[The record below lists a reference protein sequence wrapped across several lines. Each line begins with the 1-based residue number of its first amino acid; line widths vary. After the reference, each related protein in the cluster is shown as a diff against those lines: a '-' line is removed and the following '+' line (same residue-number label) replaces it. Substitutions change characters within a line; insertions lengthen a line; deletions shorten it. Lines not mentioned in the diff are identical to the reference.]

1 MKEAENVIG
10 PYRRGFVLVAAL
22 VALILIALLITG
34 VFFASAQDLAVA
46 RAELRD
52 QQAFAYAEY
61 AAAHA
66 LESWDS
72 AAAERMTIGQ
82 TVALQSVTDLP
93 LESSVFITRLDSALY
108 EVVAE
113 GRVTTADAYA
123 LRRRVGITVRN
134 IANGSRVTPPQRV
147 SEQAWSELY

>member
-1 MKEAENVIG
+1 VKEEESPLR

-22 VALILIALLITG
+22 VSLILIALLITG

-72 AAAERMTIGQ
+72 SAVEKMTIGQ
-82 TVALQSVTDLP
+82 TIALQSVADSP
-93 LESSVFITRLDSALY
+93 VESNVVITRLDSALFV
-108 EVVAE
+108 VVAE
-113 GRVTTADAYA
+113 GRVTTADAVA
-123 LRRRVGITVRN
+123 LRRRVGVTVRN
-134 IANGSRVTPPQRV
+134 IVNGARVSPPQRV

>member
-1 MKEAENVIG
+1 VKHEEISPG
-10 PYRRGFVLVAAL
+10 PSHRGFVLVAAL
-22 VALILIALLITG
+22 VALIVIALLITG
-34 VFFASAQDLAVA
+34 VFFASAQDVAVA

-61 AAAHA
+61 AAARA

-72 AAAERMTIGQ
+72 AAREMMTVGQ
-82 TVALQSVTDLP
+82 TAALQSVADPP
-93 LESSVFITRLDSALY
+93 LESSVFVTRLDSALY
-108 EVVAE
+108 LVVAE

-134 IANGSRVTPPQRV
+134 IVNGTRITPPQRV
-147 SEQAWSELY
+147 TEQAWSELY